1 MLYARVTIQMTTSEK
16 YFPVELFIMLCKVAL
31 TFESRD
37 DILKC
42 ECDMKN
48 TFLCCC

>member
-16 YFPVELFIMLCKVAL
+16 YFPVELFIMLCKVVL

-37 DILKC
+37 EILKC